1 MKLRVLA
8 VLCAALLVAPA
19 AFAEVSAT
27 MDVAGDV
34 ETNTD
39 FTISDDGSDNSLSWS
54 NNGRTHIAFTGR
66 VEGDGGWFGAAKG
79 DAMIDVG
86 GSTGVDDAYVEFGT
100 ESFSIQI
107 GRYEAKSAF
116 GKGQDTFIVG
126 APGAPGR
133 YEGKD
138 FRGRLDGTNLIALN
152 AGNFQLVAVIGSDS
166 VSYTVPET
174 TLTANDGSEYVIVS
188 NESFGTNLYAVRPG
202 VTVSSDAFTLN
213 VTAEFGTYMPQNTD
227 NNDYALNKMGGAA
240 NVEFGVGGSTLG
252 ASVAYRM
259 ITGTNMD
266 NTDMADDSTF
276 STFLY
281 YTMPVGDNSLGLGG
295 GYTMESVDVT
305 DGDSTLFETFIGY
318 NQQLPVEGLWL
329 KYAASF
335 AGASFDVGDD
345 TTGFGARVR
354 VNYDF

>member
-19 AFAEVSAT
+19 AFAQVSAT
-27 MDVAGDV
+27 MGIAGDV

-86 GSTGVDDAYVEFGT
+86 GTTGVDDAYVEFGT

-166 VSYTVPET
+166 VDYVADSYSITD
-174 TLTANDGSEYVIVS
+174 TAGTAHDLVVTS
-188 NESFGTNLYAVRPG
+188 SFGTNVYAVRPG
-202 VTVSSDAFTLN
+202 FTMSSDAFTLN

-227 NNDYALNKMGGAA
+227 NNDYALNKMGAAA
-240 NVEFGVGGSTLG
+240 NAEFGVGGSTLG
-252 ASVAYRM
+252 ASIAYRM
-259 ITGTNMD
+259 ITGTEMD
-266 NTDMADDSTF
+266 NTDMADDSTL

-281 YTMPVGDNSLGLGG
+281 YTMPVGDNSLGLAG

-305 DGDSTLFETFIGY
+305 DGDSTMFETYISY

-335 AGASFDVGDD
+335 ASASFDVGDD